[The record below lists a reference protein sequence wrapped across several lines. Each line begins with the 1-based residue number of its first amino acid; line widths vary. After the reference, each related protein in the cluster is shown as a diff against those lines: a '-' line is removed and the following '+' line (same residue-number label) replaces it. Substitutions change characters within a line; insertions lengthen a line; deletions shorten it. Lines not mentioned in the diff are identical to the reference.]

1 MPAPGVH
8 RFGLHEYQLVGLLI
22 KWRSGFKGREWL
34 SMQTVQEIALTPC
47 YQHPL
52 WDVTGPVIGEEV
64 IFWERKIFVVL

>member
-1 MPAPGVH
+1 MVKYENCAGDC
-8 RFGLHEYQLVGLLI
+8 
-22 KWRSGFKGREWL
+22 
-34 SMQTVQEIALTPC
+34 LTPC